1 MCPDSHAPAFFTP
14 YTLLWEH
21 RQVICLDRTRP
32 RIFQLTHTS
41 IQDEV
46 NNDTNSS
53 CHLLSTYY
61 MPGPVL
67 KAFYK
72 HSPTN
77 PHKTL
82 LAGNEDA
89 CLGDE
94 KKERRRGKVPA
105 PAGRTEAGIHTA

>member
-1 MCPDSHAPAFFTP
+1 
-14 YTLLWEH
+14 
-21 RQVICLDRTRP
+21 
-32 RIFQLTHTS
+32 
-41 IQDEV
+41 
-46 NNDTNSS
+46 
-53 CHLLSTYY
+53 
-61 MPGPVL
+61 MPGPIL